1 MRDEAIKLM
10 LADSPLTLTE
20 KHDDAVSEPAAIR
33 LWLRLL
39 TCSMTIEKRIR
50 RRLADEFDTTLPRF
64 DVLAALDRRTDSM
77 TMGELSQALLV
88 TNANLTALVRQLQ
101 ELGYLEMRRDA
112 DDRRS
117 WLVQITD
124 SGRKHFREVAVEHH
138 HWIASMFAAL
148 SAEQS
153 EQLYALLAELKGSL
167 VASAEQA

>member
-1 MRDEAIKLM
+1 M
-10 LADSPLTLTE
+10 LAETPTTLAE

-64 DVLAALDRRTDSM
+64 DVLAALDRRIDSM

-112 DDRRS
+112 EDRRS
-117 WLVQITD
+117 WLVQITE
-124 SGRKHFREVAVEHH
+124 SGRAHFRAVAVEHH
-138 HWIASMFAAL
+138 HWIASMFAGM

-153 EQLYALLAELKGSL
+153 EQLYALLADLKGSL
-167 VASAEQA
+167 AASAEQA